1 MTIQETG
8 VVMDILSTAYPTFY
22 RDKTADVKTL
32 RLWTEM
38 FAEDDVR
45 LVCAAVKSLIATK
58 TDSFPPVIGAVKE
71 QIRKISRPE
80 EMTELEAWDFVR
92 KALANSAYNSREEFE
107 KLPKVVKA
115 VVHAPEQLKEWARMD
130 EATVQSVVAS
140 NFQRSYRAKAKAT
153 AEFEALPS
161 EVKAMSAAIASRF
174 SFPGE
179 EEKPPPHP
187 PMAAL
192 DVLKAERASHE
203 AIKRENPVKAER
215 STYKPMSE
223 EDFEKR
229 RADLIRQLKER

>member
-8 VVMDILSTAYPTFY
+8 VVMDILSTAYPAFY
-22 RDKTADVKTL
+22 KGKTADVKTL
-32 RLWTEM
+32 RLWAEM

-45 LVCAAVKSLIATK
+45 LVCAAVKALIATK

-71 QIRKISRPE
+71 KIRMISKPE

-92 KALANSAYNSREEFE
+92 KALTNSAYNSVEEFN
-107 KLPKVVKA
+107 KLPPVVQA
-115 VVHAPEQLKEWARMD
+115 VVHTPEQLKDWSRMD

-140 NFQRSYRAKAKAT
+140 NFQRSYRAKAKAA
-153 AEFEALPS
+153 AEFEALPG

-174 SFPGE
+174 ALPCE
-179 EEKPPPHP
+179 QEKLPPRS

-203 AIKRENPVKAER
+203 VIKRENPVKAAR
-215 STYKPMSE
+215 SIYAPMSE